1 MNAHWFFKFKMH
13 LIVMTMHQ

>member
-1 MNAHWFFKFKMH
+1 MHIGFFKFKMH